1 MRTLVV
7 DDEFVALTKLTTIL
21 SEYGKCDAATN
32 GAQAFEL
39 FNKSISHFQQYDL
52 ITIDIEIPEINGL
65 ELLKKICSVE
75 KDLKARPSRKMIITV
90 GGTPDNIY
98 CAAQNKCDA
107 FLVKPITKEKIK
119 RKLIDFGLIDDDLKA
134 G

>member
-7 DDEFVALTKLTTIL
+7 DDEFVALTKLTTLL

-39 FNKSISHFQQYDL
+39 FNKAVTHFQQYDL

-75 KDLKARPSRKMIITV
+75 KAMKVIPSKKIIISAE
-90 GGTPDNIY
+90 GTSDNIFR
-98 CAAQNKCDA
+98 ASQNQCDA
-107 FLVKPITKEKIK
+107 FLVKPITKDVIK
-119 RKLIDFGLIDDDLKA
+119 AKLIEFELIDED
-134 G
+134 

>member
-1 MRTLVV
+1 MKTLVV
-7 DDEFVALTKLTTIL
+7 DDEFVALTKLTAIL

-39 FNKSISHFQQYDL
+39 FNKAIIHFQQYDL

-75 KDLKARPSRKMIITV
+75 KTMKVIPSKKIIISAE
-90 GGTPDNIY
+90 GTSDNILR
-98 CAAQNKCDA
+98 AAQNQCDA
-107 FLVKPITKEKIK
+107 FLVKPIMKDAIKLKLKEFE
-119 RKLIDFGLIDDDLKA
+119 LIHND
-134 G
+134 

>member
-1 MRTLVV
+1 MKTLVV
-7 DDEFVALTKLTTIL
+7 DDEFVALTKLTAIL

-39 FNKSISHFQQYDL
+39 FNKAITHFQQYDL

-75 KDLKARPSRKMIITV
+75 KTMKVIPSKKIIISAD
-90 GGTPDNIY
+90 GTSDNILR
-98 CAAQNKCDA
+98 AAQNQCDA
-107 FLVKPITKEKIK
+107 FLVKPIMKDTIKLKLKEFE
-119 RKLIDFGLIDDDLKA
+119 LIHND
-134 G
+134 